1 MCRRTTVRK
10 YLVRRFLNMIP
21 TLVLVSLIVFS
32 LLRLLPSDPVRI
44 LAGIDETGA
53 IDPQLYATIRA
64 ELGLDRPLI
73 VQYGSWIWG
82 VISGDW
88 GKSYL
93 TGMYVFPQIVE
104 RLQFT
109 VQLAISAW
117 LFAVTMGVTLGTIS
131 AVKRNSPTDVAV
143 TAFAISGVALPNFWL
158 GMMLIIVFAV
168 WLGWLPFGGFNAS
181 LFTSPGEW
189 FKYMVMPTFVLGTS
203 LSAILMRQTRAA
215 LLEVLRE
222 QYILTARSKG
232 LEEKWVIL
240 RHAMKNSLLPVVTI
254 ASLQLGTLVGGTV
267 VTETVFTLPGVGKFV
282 VDAVIQRDYLVVQMG
297 LFVLTIG
304 VLLSNFAADIIYTY
318 LDPRIRYD

>member
-1 MCRRTTVRK
+1 VRK
-10 YLVRRFLNMIP
+10 HLLRRFLNMIP

-44 LAGIDETGA
+44 LAGIDESGA
-53 IDPQLYATIRA
+53 IDPGLYARIKA
-64 ELGLDRPLI
+64 ELGLDRPII
-73 VQYGSWIWG
+73 VQYASWMWG

-93 TGMYVFPQIVE
+93 TGMKVFPQIME

-109 VQLAISAW
+109 VQLGLAAWIFGVILGIS
-117 LFAVTMGVTLGTIS
+117 LGTIS
-131 AVKRNSPTDVAV
+131 AIKRNSLADIAV
-143 TAFAISGVALPNFWL
+143 TSFAISGVAIPHFWL
-158 GMMLIIVFAV
+158 GMMLIILFAV

-189 FKYMVMPTFVLGTS
+189 LRHMLLPTFVLGTG
-203 LSAILMRQTRAA
+203 LAAILMRQTRAA
-215 LLEVLRE
+215 LLEVMRE

-254 ASLQLGTLVGGTV
+254 ASLQFGTLIGGTV

-297 LFVLTIG
+297 LLVLTIG
-304 VLLSNFAADIIYTY
+304 VMLSNFAADIIYTY